1 MSRVFAY
8 MEPEPISNYVF
19 SHLDVV
25 RGSQTHDGVITTN
38 DLRIIFKSMR
48 LMPGPRVLAQI
59 LRDANEGPMG
69 YGQFRQ
75 MRLERRKCEL
85 NVLAEFK
92 KFDID
97 HEKKGLLT
105 KKSLRKVLTFEG
117 FDGEEK
123 ECIVNDYMALDRN
136 KDGYISY
143 KDLYDYVMGSLS
155 PIWQDWLD
163 AK

>member
-1 MSRVFAY
+1 M
-8 MEPEPISNYVF
+8 
-19 SHLDVV
+19 
-25 RGSQTHDGVITTN
+25 ITSS

-48 LMPGPRVLAQI
+48 LSPGPRVLAQI
-59 LRDANEGPMG
+59 LKDASPGPMT
-69 YGQFRQ
+69 YAQFRQ

-117 FDGEEK
+117 FDEDVK
-123 ECIVNDYMALDRN
+123 ETIVNDYMALDRN

-143 KDLYDYVMGSLS
+143 KDLYDYVMGELNAV
-155 PIWQDWLD
+155 WQDWLD
-163 AK
+163 KK